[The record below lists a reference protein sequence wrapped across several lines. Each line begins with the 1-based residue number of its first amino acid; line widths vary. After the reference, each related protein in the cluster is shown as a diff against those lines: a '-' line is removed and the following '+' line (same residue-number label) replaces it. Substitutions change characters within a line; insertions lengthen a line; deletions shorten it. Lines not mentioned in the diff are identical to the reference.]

1 MARIEFFFD
10 LSSPWT
16 YLAFQNIQPIVAET
30 AASIRWVPFLVGG
43 VFNAVNPWLYTARDD
58 ADSPKMQHMLKS
70 LADWAEWSG
79 IEMCFPSAHHP
90 VRSVHAMRVCC
101 LLEDDQETL
110 HRFATAAFQA
120 YFGTQKNLDDPE
132 VLTAIANDLGLEGYD
147 LLEKSQ
153 TDAIKAKL
161 RTNTQMVID
170 RGGYGSPTIFLN
182 GEDMYFGNDQLP
194 LVRKALGKR

>member
-1 MARIEFFFD
+1 MARVEFFFD

-16 YLAFQNIQPIVAET
+16 YLAFHNIQPIVAET
-30 AASIRWVPFLVGG
+30 GASIRWIPFLVGG
-43 VFNAVNPWLYTARDD
+43 VFNAVNPGLYTARDD

-70 LADWAEWSG
+70 LTDWAEWSG
-79 IEMCFPSAHHP
+79 IEMRFPSAHHP

-110 HRFATAAFQA
+110 HRFATVAFQA
-120 YFGTQKNLDDPE
+120 YFGAQKNLDDPE
-132 VLTAIANDLGLEGYD
+132 VLTAVANDLGLEGSD

-161 RTNTQMVID
+161 RANTQMVID